1 MRTMRIETGEPAADF
16 DLARRLAG
24 SVAQSLLGECTCLSW
39 RDRNSG
45 RESPSNASDCHG
57 SCEVPGYVEYAVTR
71 GASLRVQVDGETF
84 DFLFRAL
91 GEFASGAG
99 E

>member
-1 MRTMRIETGEPAADF
+1 MRTVRLESGEPPADF
-16 DLARRLAG
+16 ELARRLAG
-24 SVAQSLLGECTCLSW
+24 SVAELILGECTCLSW
-39 RDRNSG
+39 SDRITG

-57 SCEVPGYVEYAVTR
+57 SCEVPRYVEYALTR
-71 GASLRVQVDGETF
+71 GASLRVRVDGETF

-91 GEFASGAG
+91 GEFAPGAG